1 MRKARCVLFFC
12 LILLFIILSPF
23 MAQANSDLLNYL
35 PLGANIVQC
44 FALAE
49 FDLDTDV
56 EYLVLYA
63 LQDNY
68 ALTLLDLIDGRYQET
83 YYINLGKAN
92 RGSGGK
98 VKAGETGYTYRI
110 LQIDDLDGDGILE
123 FWTIFQPEGSSFA
136 ELTMH
141 KYKNN
146 CYQGVFTAR
155 GQYDLQLMDYEGQF
169 VVHEVSYLDGKS
181 SSDLLTIT
189 SRIWDLRDHQLKG
202 GAEAYQM
209 TREDYR
215 HFARSRQRPV
225 LFGSAAK
232 EERTS
237 LCWGNSLN
245 KLAEIPVGE
254 RAILPL
260 LPGNANLLEWEVNS
274 ALDDDVEDEYVF
286 TYLIP
291 CAESPSKI
299 LIQAALADWDF
310 ERARYRLVPLP
321 FQAYGRARD
330 QEGYLYKSVYIL
342 PGKGLNHLAFLGN
355 GAELPSLKFSILNN
369 NGLFLKAAAV
379 FNANWHLQFL
389 ECYENRALT
398 YRVITA
404 DLDKGTGLLRTK
416 VFGAA
421 LKGAYG
427 EFGAFTP
434 QREDLLTTGSYKGGY
449 YHIEE
454 PVWSTLGYE
463 YLLFRTFHEKK
474 DPFANRL
481 PELDFN
487 GTLEDYIFKY
497 LTPFRIH
504 HWVVQDLDRNGKQ
517 EALLLLRTDD
527 DLWGWPQYRVGLL
540 KQENGLQWQAL
551 GPILSNLGEGN
562 PPSGVYLADLV
573 EGREAEIIFLNR
585 EYDLKTRSRKLRLEM
600 FSKQETGWK
609 RAHDIDFVYEDLQL
623 SAINGEVW
631 LYGFVREGQNNQ
643 DGAVYSFQWRN
654 GRFNYQSKKN
664 VPNFA
669 AFLETLSSHRT
680 DYLSAEYMVFPPSPE
695 QSGER

>member
-1 MRKARCVLFFC
+1 
-12 LILLFIILSPF
+12 
-23 MAQANSDLLNYL
+23 
-35 PLGANIVQC
+35 
-44 FALAE
+44 
-49 FDLDTDV
+49 
-56 EYLVLYA
+56 
-63 LQDNY
+63 
-68 ALTLLDLIDGRYQET
+68 
-83 YYINLGKAN
+83 
-92 RGSGGK
+92 
-98 VKAGETGYTYRI
+98 
-110 LQIDDLDGDGILE
+110 
-123 FWTIFQPEGSSFA
+123 
-136 ELTMH
+136 MH

-169 VVHEVSYLDGKS
+169 VVHEVSYLDGNKN
-181 SSDLLTIT
+181 SDLLTIT
-189 SRIWDLRDHQLKG
+189 SQIWDLRDHQLKG
-202 GAEAYQM
+202 GKEAYQM
-209 TREDYR
+209 TRDDYR

-225 LFGSAAK
+225 LFGSAVKA
-232 EERTS
+232 ERTS

-260 LPGNANLLEWEVNS
+260 LAGNANLLEWEVDP
-274 ALDDDVEDEYVF
+274 ALDGDVEDEYVF

-310 ERARYRLVPLP
+310 ERACYRLVPLP

-342 PGKGLNHLAFLGN
+342 HGKGLNHLAFLGN

-369 NGLFLKAAAV
+369 NGLHYEEAAV

-398 YRVITA
+398 YRIITA
-404 DLDKGTGLLRTK
+404 DQNKGTGLLRTK
-416 VFGAA
+416 YFGAA

-427 EFGAFTP
+427 EFGAFIP
-434 QREDLLTTGSYKGGY
+434 QGEDLLTSEKYKENY

-454 PVWSTLGYE
+454 PVWSSSGYE
-463 YLLFRTFHEKK
+463 YLMLRTFHEKE

-481 PELDFN
+481 PEADFA

-497 LTPFRIH
+497 LNPFRIH
-504 HWVVQDLDRNGKQ
+504 HWLVGDLDYNGKE

-527 DLWGWPQYRVGLL
+527 DLWGWPEYRVGML
-540 KQENGLQWQAL
+540 KQENELQWQAL
-551 GPILSNLGEGN
+551 GPVLANLGEGN
-562 PPSGVYLADLV
+562 PQNGVYLADLV

-585 EYDLKTRSRKLRLEM
+585 EYDLKTRSRKLRLEL

-609 RAHDIDFVYEDLQL
+609 RAHDIDFVYDALQL
-623 SAINGEVW
+623 STINDEVW
-631 LYGFVREGQNNQ
+631 LFGFIRESQNNQ
-643 DGAVYSFQWRN
+643 EGAVYSFQWRN
-654 GRFNYQSKKN
+654 GRFNYQNKKN
-664 VPNFA
+664 FSNFA
-669 AFLETLSSHRT
+669 VFLATLPSKRT
-680 DYLSAEYMVFPPSPE
+680 DYLSPEYMVFPPLPE
-695 QSGER
+695 QRGED